1 MNEEDRCLRE
11 CVEYFREREV
21 YRKIFAKI
29 REKVIGL
36 GHFGGSVTFASLS
49 QGEKEQLEGF
59 FQKSLRSQK
68 TVTISAVLM
77 QKALENSRFAGLS
90 WERILETYFE
100 EPLIGRAEQERRR
113 REEKEQF
120 FRQFLM
126 ASRQGINEVVS
137 KVEEWPEECVEQG
150 MELDNLTEVT
160 PGQAWLLRALEGG
173 SGAGLLAAQ
182 YREDREQ
189 LHTALTMVMK
199 AAENLPSE
207 RQEFETLPVFA
218 AKVTGNPHYFDQ
230 GTIGGRL
237 LEAFLTDYCGGEREP
252 GFSEPEWKSRILYGA
267 GLLRDELSNYTM
279 AYGIWGRRKNGVLH
293 NGMKGFFQEK
303 EPVVCTLLTLG
314 TLKDAG
320 GNQDVYVVENPAVF
334 TELMFR
340 YPQASLV
347 CTNGQ
352 PRLASLV
359 LLDFLKQHSTLWYA
373 GDFDPEGLLIAQ
385 RLKQRYGNALQ
396 FWDYR
401 VEYYRKAMSEV
412 LLDEKRLHKLD
423 GVSEPGLVEIAG
435 EIRQTR
441 RAAYQEAMLGWAYQ
455 I

>member
-1 MNEEDRCLRE
+1 MNEESRLLRE
-11 CVEYFREREV
+11 CVEYFRERDV
-21 YRKIFAKI
+21 YRKVFAKI

-49 QGEKEQLEGF
+49 QEEKEQLEGF
-59 FQKSLRSQK
+59 FQKSFRSQK
-68 TVTISAVLM
+68 TITISAALM
-77 QKALENSRFAGLS
+77 QKALDHSRFSGLD
-90 WERILETYFE
+90 WEGILEAYFG
-100 EPLIGRAEQERRR
+100 EPLIGRAEQERRKQ
-113 REEKEQF
+113 EEKEQF
-120 FRQFLM
+120 FRQFLTT
-126 ASRQGINEVVS
+126 SRQDMTGGV
-137 KVEEWPEECVEQG
+137 
-150 MELDNLTEVT
+150 TEMT
-160 PGQAWLLRALEGG
+160 SGQSWLLRALEGG
-173 SGAGLLAAQ
+173 TGAGLLGAQ

-189 LHTALTMVMK
+189 LRTALAMVLK
-199 AAENLPSE
+199 AAEHLPAD

-218 AKVTGNPHYFDQ
+218 AKITGNPHYFDN

-237 LEAFLTDYCGGEREP
+237 LEAFLTDCCGSEREP
-252 GFSEPEWKSRILYGA
+252 GFSEPEWKSRILYEA

-279 AYGIWGRRKNGVLH
+279 AYGIWGRRKHGVLH
-293 NGMKGFFQEK
+293 EGLRGFFREK

-314 TLKDAG
+314 TLEDAG
-320 GNQDVYVVENPAVF
+320 GNPDVYVVENPAVF

-385 RLKQRYGNALQ
+385 RLKRRYGHALQ

-401 VEYYRKAMSEV
+401 PEYYRKAMSEV
-412 LLDEKRLHKLD
+412 RLDEKRLRKLD
-423 GVSEPGLVEIAG
+423 GVTEPGLAEIAG
-435 EIRQTR
+435 EIRRTQ
-441 RAAYQEAMLGWAYQ
+441 RAAYQEAMLGWAYG

>member
-1 MNEEDRCLRE
+1 MNEEDRLLRE

-21 YRKIFAKI
+21 YRKVFSKI
-29 REKVIGL
+29 KDKVIGL

-49 QGEKEQLEGF
+49 QEEKEQLEGF
-59 FQKSLRSQK
+59 FQKSFRSHK
-68 TVTISAVLM
+68 TVTISAALM
-77 QKALENSRFAGLS
+77 QKALDHSRFSGLD
-90 WERILETYFE
+90 WEGILEAYFG
-100 EPLIGRAEQERRR
+100 EPLVGRAEQERRKQ
-113 REEKEQF
+113 EEKEEF
-120 FRQFLM
+120 FRQFLVT
-126 ASRQGINEVVS
+126 SQQG
-137 KVEEWPEECVEQG
+137 G
-150 MELDNLTEVT
+150 AEVT
-160 PGQAWLLRALEGG
+160 PGQAWLLHALEGG
-173 SGAGLLAAQ
+173 AGAGLLAAQ

-189 LHTALTMVMK
+189 LHRALAMVLK
-199 AAENLPSE
+199 AAEHLPAE
-207 RQEFETLPVFA
+207 RQAFETLPVFA
-218 AKVTGNPHYFDQ
+218 AKITGNPHYFDV

-279 AYGIWGRRKNGVLH
+279 AYGIWGRRKHGVLH
-293 NGMKGFFQEK
+293 EGMKGFFQEK

-314 TLKDAG
+314 TLEDAG
-320 GNQDVYVVENPAVF
+320 GNPDVYVVENPAVF

-359 LLDFLKQHSTLWYA
+359 LLDFLKQHSTMWYA

-401 VEYYRKAMSEV
+401 TEYYRKAMSEV
-412 LLDEKRLHKLD
+412 RLDEKRLRKLD
-423 GVSEPGLVEIAG
+423 GVTEPGLAEIAVEI
-435 EIRQTR
+435 RRTQ
-441 RAAYQEAMLGWAYQ
+441 RAAYQEAMLGWAYE